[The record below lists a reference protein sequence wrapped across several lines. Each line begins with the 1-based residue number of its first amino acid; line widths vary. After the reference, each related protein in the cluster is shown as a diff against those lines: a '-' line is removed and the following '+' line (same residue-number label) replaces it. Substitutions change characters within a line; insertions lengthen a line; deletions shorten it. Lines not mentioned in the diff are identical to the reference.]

1 MEKRKLG
8 QSELS
13 IAPIVFGANVCGWTV
28 NQKQSEE
35 ILDAFLDYGFN
46 MIDTANNY
54 AIWAD
59 GLNGGDSERV
69 LGQWFK
75 SSGKRDKVI
84 LSTKVGKTIGDG
96 SKGLKKEYIFKC
108 VEDSL
113 KRLNTDYIDLYH
125 SHEDDKE
132 TPFEETL
139 EAYDVLIKQGKVRY
153 IASSN
158 YEASR
163 LQEILDVSKAKGLP
177 SYVAHQPCYNLYD
190 REVYEAAIE
199 KTCVDNGLGVISY
212 FSLASGFLTGK
223 YRNADD
229 LQKSAR
235 GPLFVKKY
243 LTDRGVKILKALDE
257 ASAQTGLSHSTISM
271 AWLLSKKS
279 VTAPIVSA
287 TNVEQLVDI
296 AKSAGVT
303 LPKAVLESLN
313 QASSY

>member
-1 MEKRKLG
+1 M
-8 QSELS
+8 
-13 IAPIVFGANVCGWTV
+13 
-28 NQKQSEE
+28 
-35 ILDAFLDYGFN
+35 
-46 MIDTANNY
+46 
-54 AIWAD
+54 
-59 GLNGGDSERV
+59 
-69 LGQWFK
+69 
-75 SSGKRDKVI
+75 
-84 LSTKVGKTIGDG
+84 
-96 SKGLKKEYIFKC
+96 
-108 VEDSL
+108 
-113 KRLNTDYIDLYH
+113 
-125 SHEDDKE
+125 
-132 TPFEETL
+132 

-177 SYVAHQPCYNLYD
+177 LYVVHQPCYNLYD

-313 QASSY
+313 QAIV